1 MFVFAPVI
9 IYFTSLITFDFL
21 RLTCFCFH
29 LPILFVGC
37 DCIVSGLV
45 SLVFTSGSISFWASF
60 CDPVSLFL
68 KVCAGYRGRG
78 GWQPGP
84 EIIWLLLKH
93 DASWSV

>member
-1 MFVFAPVI
+1 
-9 IYFTSLITFDFL
+9 
-21 RLTCFCFH
+21 
-29 LPILFVGC
+29 
-37 DCIVSGLV
+37 
-45 SLVFTSGSISFWASF
+45 
-60 CDPVSLFL
+60 LFL